1 MNLEEAIEL
10 VDTAIAPEYLDDLQ
24 VKIFHLVWEGLSYAQ
39 IAEQTTY
46 GEQHIKREG
55 AEIWRKL
62 TKALGESVTKKNFR
76 TVLKRNSDRLRDR
89 RHQADI
95 DRIKPQ
101 EEKNL
106 SFYGRQT
113 DLQTLEAWIGTPCRL
128 IGIFGLGGIG
138 KTTLAE
144 RLSQQVRSRFD
155 IYVWRSLR
163 QAPPLNALLDEILP
177 SLTNS
182 EAGESSIAA
191 LMEVLRRKRCLLI
204 LDNIE
209 SILQSGDRSG
219 DYQVGYEEYRQLF
232 DRICDDAH
240 QSCIVL
246 TGREKPSGLAVR
258 EGTNIP
264 IRALQLQGLSG
275 IEGQQLLA
283 AQGLETTASQ
293 SQDLINHF
301 GGNPLALKLAATTI
315 KTLWAGDARA
325 FLAQGS
331 TVSNNLWELLEEQFQ
346 GLSPLQ
352 QKVMNWLAINREG
365 VIPTKL
371 ETEILPKVPS
381 RKLSE
386 ALEALYMRSLIE
398 SCEVGSTQQPVI
410 MEYVTERFIQH
421 LEQEIIKG
429 KLDLLITYAIV
440 ESQTQDNVR
449 DAQIQF
455 IVNPLV
461 ERLLSHFETKSQ
473 LEQHLKNIL
482 AALRDRTESQTGY
495 AAGNLLNLFCYLK
508 TDLKNFDFSN
518 LYIRQAYLLSA
529 SLQDTD
535 FTGAKVTQTAF
546 ANTFGGVLNVA
557 FSPNGKYL
565 ASSDTK
571 GEIQIWDTYTG
582 DLLLRCR
589 GHQHWTWAIAF
600 SPNHQY
606 FASASD
612 DYLVKLWD
620 VETGECLQTYTGH
633 SYIVCAVA
641 FSPNSQTIAS
651 SGQDATIRLWS
662 ALPTTQNPEIMTLD
676 GLSGRVWS
684 LAFSPD
690 GQTLASAGEDCI
702 IRLWDVATGTCRCE
716 WQAHERWMRS
726 IAFSPDGSLIAS
738 GSFDHTIKIW
748 DATTQ
753 TLVKTLVGHRQLV
766 TDIAFSPDSS
776 QIASSSY
783 DKTVRCWDIST
794 GECVKTFFGHSSR
807 IWSVSFHC
815 SGSLLA
821 SGGDDHVIK
830 LWDLKT
836 DRCTKTF
843 QGHTNA
849 VLSLALN
856 STDLNKGCGY
866 LASGYEDQAIRLWDI
881 REGKLVQTLRGHTNR
896 VWSVAFQPS
905 SSQSSP
911 APLLASSSADWTVKL
926 WNYQSGNCLKTFS
939 GHTSWVWSVAFSPD
953 GTKLASG
960 SYDHTVKLW
969 DVSTGE
975 CLRTFDDYPCAI
987 AGITFSPDGKLL
999 ASSDF
1004 SGIVKIWNLETYECD
1019 RIFNEHK
1026 NSAWSVKFSPD
1037 GAWLLSCSL
1046 DQTLKL
1052 WDVATG
1058 KCLRTFVGHQGAI
1071 FAIQFSPD
1079 AKFIISAG
1087 LDRALKLWNIETGE
1101 IFQVMEG
1108 HAEVIYTMQVGS
1120 VPLSQEGVPKLIA
1133 VSGSMDECIK
1143 VWDLENYKCLQTL
1156 RIPRPYEGM
1165 KLDGIQGLTNAQRE
1179 TLKALG
1185 ALESSHN

>member
-1 MNLEEAIEL
+1 MNVEEAIEL
-10 VDTAIAPEYLDDLQ
+10 IERAIAPEHLNDVQ
-24 VKIFHLVWEGLSYAQ
+24 VKIFRLVWEQMSYPK
-39 IAEQTTY
+39 IAIQTGY
-46 GEQHIKREG
+46 EDSHVRRVG

-62 TKALGESVTKKNFR
+62 TQALNERVTKNNFR
-76 TVLKRNSDRLRDR
+76 TVLKRYWDSISQSDAE
-89 RHQADI
+89 QI
-95 DRIKPQ
+95 EPP
-101 EEKNL
+101 EE

-113 DLQTLEAWIGTPCRL
+113 DLQTLEAWIGTPCHL
-128 IGIFGLGGIG
+128 IGIFGQGGIG

-144 RLSQQVRSRFD
+144 RISQQVRSRFD

-163 QAPPLNALLDEILP
+163 QAPPLHALLDEILP

-182 EAGESSIAA
+182 EAVESSISA
-191 LMEVLRRKRCLLI
+191 LMEVLKRKRCLLI

-219 DYQVGYEEYRQLF
+219 QYQVGYEEYRQLF
-232 DRICDDAH
+232 ERISDEPH
-240 QSCIVL
+240 QSCIIL

-264 IRALQLQGLSG
+264 IRSLQLQGLSG
-275 IEGQQLLA
+275 IEGQRLLA

-293 SQDLINHF
+293 SQDLVNHF

-315 KTLWAGDARA
+315 VTFCAGDARA

-331 TVSNNLWELLEEQFQ
+331 TVSSNLWDLLEEQFQ

-365 VIPTKL
+365 VLPTKL
-371 ETEILPKVPS
+371 EAEILPKAPS
-381 RKLSE
+381 HKLLK
-386 ALEALYMRSLIE
+386 ALEVLYTRSLIE
-398 SCEVGSTQQPVI
+398 TCKAGSTQQPVI
-410 MEYVTERFIQH
+410 MEYVTERFIQN
-421 LEQEIIKG
+421 LEQEILKG

-461 ERLLSHFETKSQ
+461 ERLLSHFGTQSQ

-482 AALRDRTESQTGY
+482 AELRDRTESQTGY

-518 LYIRQAYLLSA
+518 LYIRQAYLLNA

-571 GEIQIWDTYTG
+571 GEIQIWDTHTG

-600 SPNHQY
+600 SPNDQY

-662 ALPTTQNPEIMTLD
+662 ALPTTQNPEIMTLE

-690 GQTLASAGEDCI
+690 GKTLASAGEDCI

-726 IAFSPDGSLIAS
+726 IAFSPDSSLIAS

-753 TLVKTLVGHRQLV
+753 VLLKTLVGHRQLV

-783 DKTVRCWDIST
+783 DKTVRCWDITT
-794 GECVKTFFGHSSR
+794 GDCVKTFFGHSSR

-815 SGSLLA
+815 SGFLLA

-856 STDLNKGCGY
+856 PTDFNKGGGY

-881 REGKLVQTLRGHTNR
+881 REGKLLQTLRGHTNR

-911 APLLASSSADWTVKL
+911 TSLLASSSADWTVKL
-926 WNYQSGNCLKTFS
+926 WNYQSGNCLKTLS
-939 GHTSWVWSVAFSPD
+939 GHTSWVWSIAFSPD
-953 GTKLASG
+953 GTKLASC

-975 CLRTFDDYPCAI
+975 CLKTFDDYPCAI
-987 AGITFSPDGKLL
+987 AGVAFSPDGKLL

-1019 RIFNEHK
+1019 RLFNAHG

-1037 GAWLLSCSL
+1037 GTLLLSCSL
-1046 DQTLKL
+1046 DQTIKL
-1052 WDVATG
+1052 WDIATG
-1058 KCLRTFVGHQGAI
+1058 ECIRTFIGHQGAI

-1087 LDRALKLWNIETGE
+1087 LDRALKLWDIATGE
-1101 IFQVMEG
+1101 NFQVMEG
-1108 HAEVIYTMQVGS
+1108 HAEVIYTMQVS
-1120 VPLSQEGVPKLIA
+1120 LVSLSQESVPKLIA
-1133 VSGSMDECIK
+1133 ISGSMDECIK
-1143 VWDLENYKCLQTL
+1143 VWDLENYKCLETL

-1165 KLDGIQGLTNAQRE
+1165 KLNGIQGLTNAQRE

-1185 ALESSHN
+1185 AFESSNN